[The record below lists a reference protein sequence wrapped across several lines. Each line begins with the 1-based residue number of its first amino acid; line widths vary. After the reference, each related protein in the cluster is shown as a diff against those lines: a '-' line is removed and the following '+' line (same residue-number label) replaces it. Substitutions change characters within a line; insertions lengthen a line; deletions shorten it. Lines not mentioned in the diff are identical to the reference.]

1 MRSPSLWIEI
11 GLLFGSVLLGVMG
24 VIAAG
29 LLGLALKR
37 AQQVGKAWS
46 QDGAVWMLVV
56 AGLVVGIM
64 AVSSFAETK
73 RTCDALKSEINLSA
87 AIAGMLGQTQPVT
100 KAQLDYFDK
109 GCSRF
114 PFG

>member
-46 QDGAVWMLVV
+46 QDGAVWM
-56 AGLVVGIM
+56 LVVGIM